1 MAQIIPPVDP
11 HSLIPQLLACLPTA
25 FVSPRPPPALVSLLS
40 PILQQRLQLLSS
52 DYTSTPDDT
61 WLKLLC
67 WDSDKALQLQEIVE
81 STTFEP
87 HPVSGELEIGDLG
100 SIRFKRYDSETLRC
114 QIPLPEWNLTV
125 ISIWCSAE
133 AGRGEWKVAELEP
146 YDPSLEKDSSWHSS
160 VTEAANSVT
169 SNGGLHLS
177 SSNGMRASAD
187 TSAGEDDSDYWA
199 QYDRTPGRTPAK
211 TSPAPGISNY
221 AQGPSEQDY
230 YARYGD
236 VQPAMDADDPSEQAD
251 EDSTLNGNTLAGI
264 TTRYQN
270 YQNNDFSRVLARDA
284 EPQLQNP
291 QPSPPPSQGSDTVAK
306 LEETAESH
314 SFSEIG
320 IRQHISTS
328 VKSMYRLARSC
339 GIERDEFQRMINRE
353 LDVLALME
361 E

>member
-1 MAQIIPPVDP
+1 MAEVIPSPDLHP
-11 HSLIPQLLACLPTA
+11 LIPQLLACLPTA
-25 FVSPRPPPALVSLLS
+25 FVSPRPPPALVSILS

-52 DYTSTPDDT
+52 DLTSAPDDT

-67 WDSDKALQLQEIVE
+67 WNNEQASQLQEIVE

-100 SIRFKRYDSETLRC
+100 SISFKRYDSETLRC

-125 ISIWCSAE
+125 ICLWCIE
-133 AGRGEWKVAELEP
+133 ELGKGEWKVAELEP

-160 VTEAANSVT
+160 VTEATKSAT
-169 SNGGLHLS
+169 SNGRLHLNS
-177 SSNGMRASAD
+177 TNGIRAGAD
-187 TSAGEDDSDYWA
+187 TGAGEDDSDYWA

-221 AQGPSEQDY
+221 TYGPSEQDY

-236 VQPAMDADDPSEQAD
+236 VQPAIDADDPSEQAD
-251 EDSTLNGNTLAGI
+251 ENSTLNGNTVAGI
-264 TTRYQN
+264 TSRYQD
-270 YQNNDFSRVLARDA
+270 YQSNDITRVLPRDA

-306 LEETAESH
+306 LEETAETH

-339 GIERDEFQRMINRE
+339 GIERDEFQRMISRE